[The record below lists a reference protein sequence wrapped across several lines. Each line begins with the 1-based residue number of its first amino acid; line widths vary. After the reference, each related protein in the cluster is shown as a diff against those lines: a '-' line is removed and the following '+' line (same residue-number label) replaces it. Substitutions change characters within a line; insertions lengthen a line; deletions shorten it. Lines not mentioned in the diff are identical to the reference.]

1 MAITKVYPVLM
12 VSSHLVPISH
22 HQIHQLAQGKKK
34 LGLRKPWPGLFHS
47 FQTDSLFLHWSVF
60 VVIYIKKKKKTA
72 KAPYPGSNCTLWN
85 GPSFSGHLES

>member
-1 MAITKVYPVLM
+1 MAITKVHPVLM

-47 FQTDSLFLHWSVF
+47 FQTDSLFLHWSAF
-60 VVIYIKKKKKTA
+60 VVIYIKKKKKKQQKLLT
-72 KAPYPGSNCTLWN
+72 
-85 GPSFSGHLES
+85 